1 MKSALVIRHVPYEGI
16 AGFRAPVEEAGYV
29 IDRVDVTDPD
39 FANVDFDAPDLVVMM
54 GGPMGV
60 YETDRYPW
68 LRCEIA
74 RLARRIM
81 LDRPTLGVCLGSQI
95 IAAAMGA
102 RVYAGPVKEV
112 GFSPVTIHDAGLAS
126 PLRHIEGVPVLHWH
140 GDTFDLPE
148 GAELLASSDRYD
160 HQAFRRGENILALQ
174 CHSEMGEDPRFD
186 AWLQDEPYI
195 AAAGQTVA
203 ELRDQHDRHG
213 SVAVAA
219 GRRMITDWLDRL
231 DS

>member
-1 MKSALVIRHVPYEGI
+1 MKTALVIRHDPCGGI
-16 AGFRAPVEEAGYV
+16 AGFRAPVEAAGYA
-29 IDRVDVTDPD
+29 IDRVDVSEPD
-39 FANVDFDAPDLVVMM
+39 FADVDFDAPDLVVVM

-60 YETDRYPW
+60 YETERYPW
-68 LRCEIA
+68 LGYEIA

-112 GFSPVTIHDAGLAS
+112 GFAPVSIHDAGLAS

-140 GDTFDLPE
+140 GDTFDLPQ
-148 GAELLASSDRYD
+148 GAELLASSDAYP
-160 HQAFRRGENILALQ
+160 HQAFRRGDNILALQ
-174 CHSEMGEDPRFD
+174 SHPEMGEDPRFD
-186 AWLQDEPYI
+186 AWLENESYI
-195 AAAGQTVA
+195 HAAGRTVG

-213 SVAVAA
+213 ALAVAA
-219 GRRMITDWLDRL
+219 GRRMIADWLERL
-231 DS
+231 DP

>member
-1 MKSALVIRHVPYEGI
+1 MKSALVIRQVPYEGI

-29 IDRVDVTDPD
+29 IDRVDVTDPE
-39 FANVDFDAPDLVVMM
+39 FANVDFDEPDLVVMM

-60 YETDRYPW
+60 YETERYPW
-68 LRCEIA
+68 LGCEIA

-126 PLRHIEGVPVLHWH
+126 PLRHIEDVPVLHWH

-148 GAELLASSDRYD
+148 RAELLASSDKYPN
-160 HQAFRRGENILALQ
+160 QAFRRGDNILALQ

-186 AWLQDEPYI
+186 AWLEDEPYI
-195 AAAGQTVA
+195 AAAGLTVG
-203 ELRDQHDRHG
+203 ELRAQHDAHG

-231 DS
+231 DN

>member
-68 LRCEIA
+68 LGCEIA

-126 PLRHIEGVPVLHWH
+126 PLRHIEGIPVLHWH

>member
-1 MKSALVIRHVPYEGI
+1 MKTALVIRHVPHEGI

-29 IDRVDVTDPD
+29 IHRVDVTDPA
-39 FANVDFDAPDLVVMM
+39 FAQVDFDEPDLVVMM

-60 YETDRYPW
+60 YETDKYPW
-68 LRCEIA
+68 LGCEIA

-102 RVYAGPVKEV
+102 RVYAGPIREV
-112 GFSPVTIHDAGLAS
+112 GFAPVSIHDAGLAS
-126 PLRHIEGVPVLHWH
+126 PLRHIEDVPVLHWH

-148 GAELLASSDRYD
+148 GSELLASSDKYH
-160 HQAFRRGENILALQ
+160 HQAFRRGNNILALQ

-186 AWLQDEPYI
+186 AWLRDEAYI
-195 AAAGQTVA
+195 AAAGHTVA
-203 ELRDQHDRHG
+203 GLRDEHDRHG
-213 SVAVAA
+213 PVAVAA
-219 GRRMITDWLDRL
+219 GRKMIADWLDRL
-231 DS
+231 DP